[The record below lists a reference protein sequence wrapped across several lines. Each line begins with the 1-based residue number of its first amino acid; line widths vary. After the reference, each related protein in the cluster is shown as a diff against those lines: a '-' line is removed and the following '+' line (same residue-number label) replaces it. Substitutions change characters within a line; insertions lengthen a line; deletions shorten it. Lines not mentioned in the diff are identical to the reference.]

1 MQTPHAPPQT
11 RLSVGLPTIKPLRGM
26 GRGRRAGSEE
36 KMEEQ
41 RDSEKVGE
49 RKGIREGER
58 GGGIIRGDVCGS

>member
-1 MQTPHAPPQT
+1 
-11 RLSVGLPTIKPLRGM
+11 
-26 GRGRRAGSEE
+26 
-36 KMEEQ
+36 MEEQ